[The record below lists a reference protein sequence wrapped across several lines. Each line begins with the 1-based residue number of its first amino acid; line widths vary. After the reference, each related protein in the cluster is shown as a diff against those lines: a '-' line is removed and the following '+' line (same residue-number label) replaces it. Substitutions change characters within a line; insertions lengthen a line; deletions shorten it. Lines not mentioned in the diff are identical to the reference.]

1 MMRVSG
7 AANPPA
13 PSRDD
18 FGRARNKL
26 AVAAALA
33 RVKGRTRRSSRSSSG
48 SSSGSSTDS
57 DSSESSSSSSRSNS
71 PPSRDTRKASGI
83 NY

>member
-13 PSRDD
+13 PSREEQ
-18 FGRARNKL
+18 FGRNRSKL

-33 RVKGRTRRSSRSSSG
+33 RVKGRRRSSRSSSG
-48 SSSGSSTDS
+48 SSGSSSSDS
-57 DSSESSSSSSRSNS
+57 DSSDSSSSSSRAGSS
-71 PPSRDTRKASGI
+71 PPRRPAGKHIFT
-83 NY
+83 